1 MKKAGRSLATVVLLF
16 TLTTAAFAGQIDT
29 PPAPTPGGAQS
40 EVTPT
45 IYESETTT
53 YESETTTLDSLA
65 EFALGIW
72 ECLPSLF

>member
-16 TLTTAAFAGQIDT
+16 TLITAAFAGQIDT
-29 PPAPTPGGAQS
+29 PPAPTPGGAQV
-40 EVTPT
+40 ETTPV

-53 YESETTTLDSLA
+53 IDSLA

-72 ECLPSLF
+72 ESLPSYF